1 MTRVALSA
9 SKLGAMLGAMLLLAV
24 VMPDAPARACGGLF
38 CDRPP
43 VNPLDPLPVAQAGEN
58 VVFGIEGDPANGDAV
73 VTAHIQILY
82 SGAADQF
89 SWVVPV
95 SAVPQLSTGTD
106 RLFSALGVPTQPSF
120 QGLYQIDGTCIP
132 DTRQIADAG
141 TASGRGGSSGSGG
154 VGGGV
159 AVVFQ
164 GAVGPYDASILQ
176 SSSADELKGWLN
188 GNGYYVD
195 PRAGQIIDAYVAE
208 GKYFVALK
216 LRNGQD
222 VRSIRPIVLTFHGTE
237 PCVPLRLTAIA
248 ALPDMPVTVYVLGHA
263 RAVPLGFLE
272 LKLDDLRIDWLSG
285 GANYAALLREAA
297 NEAGGNAFV
306 TEFAGPATIA
316 AQTLWTPTQFDV
328 AALRAAPTPPVYV
341 QQLVAQG
348 LANDTQTLPLLQKY
362 IPMPAEAIA
371 QGITPRTFYGN
382 LATYWVQFAFP
393 QFDLAALTDAVVSDI
408 VEPRRLA
415 QQMIDGQPYLTR
427 LGTFISPEEMNSDPL
442 FAFNADLPGY
452 QNVHTANL
460 RVMCGNQEFMFCN
473 APMRLEL
480 NDGRMAWLRG
490 GVPGTTCRPAD
501 ADTSLDKLPATEMVW
516 ERRLSGEGTR
526 RIDNTSAI
534 QTSLAMHNAA
544 FVRENDRFPIPGGGG
559 GDRAGGPTGLGGAI
573 GGPGISTRGG
583 SGCGCAFGPK
593 DASAPLALLE
603 LALVVAAGALVRGRR
618 RRRR

>member
-1 MTRVALSA
+1 
-9 SKLGAMLGAMLLLAV
+9 
-24 VMPDAPARACGGLF
+24 
-38 CDRPP
+38 
-43 VNPLDPLPVAQAGEN
+43 
-58 VVFGIEGDPANGDAV
+58 
-73 VTAHIQILY
+73 
-82 SGAADQF
+82 
-89 SWVVPV
+89 
-95 SAVPQLSTGTD
+95 
-106 RLFSALGVPTQPSF
+106 
-120 QGLYQIDGTCIP
+120 
-132 DTRQIADAG
+132 
-141 TASGRGGSSGSGG
+141 
-154 VGGGV
+154 
-159 AVVFQ
+159 
-164 GAVGPYDASILQ
+164 
-176 SSSADELKGWLN
+176 
-188 GNGYYVD
+188 
-195 PRAGQIIDAYVAE
+195 
-208 GKYFVALK
+208 
-216 LRNGQD
+216 
-222 VRSIRPIVLTFHGTE
+222 
-237 PCVPLRLTAIA
+237 
-248 ALPDMPVTVYVLGHA
+248 
-263 RAVPLGFLE
+263 VPLGFLE

-480 NDGRMAWLRG
+480 NDGRMAWLRA